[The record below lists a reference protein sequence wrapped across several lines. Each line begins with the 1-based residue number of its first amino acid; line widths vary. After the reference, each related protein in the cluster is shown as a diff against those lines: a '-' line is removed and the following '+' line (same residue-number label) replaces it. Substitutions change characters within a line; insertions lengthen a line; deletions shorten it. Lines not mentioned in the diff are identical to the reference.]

1 MNEQEIKAPIPVR
14 NKVLAALKNERDGG
28 PLPRARTPGFRSPPL
43 KFQTDFR
50 ARSATPATPSYG
62 SSYEDEAEYNLQ
74 QRLKFY
80 NLDFP
85 EEEKEYEK
93 VIYDPKSKW
102 FSRKIKPKFQV
113 QNQLPYQTESHKEQA
128 KYMTQVLVN
137 LYIALSS
144 LDIQGLISITSKDLA
159 DLKNEI
165 DDLAL
170 KTDLFRLSNGQTP
183 LEIDGKV
190 RRFSEDEL
198 YNENDFISSQTAD
211 ISTSGKITA
220 KSSTIVNLNHWTNEL
235 RNCLSFN
242 FPLSL
247 RKSLV
252 TVFYYLTLV
261 QGQDIARDLFVD
273 VFEILVD
280 ENDEDTN
287 FLKLLKAENLVL
299 DHTVLFEFI
308 CNFFPYP
315 DSDYVKYDLSSKEDL
330 KLFRILLRLAHYAKP
345 FFNEKDENLL
355 KGTMDILL
363 GSFSPSTMS
372 VVLPIM
378 TSFVPLH
385 YNKVCKITD
394 YLPFCFSLWTSVSAT
409 VAVDTHLYE
418 FVGDVADDV
427 YMRLLENGTDSLSAF
442 NVKFGKFGIFTEEQ
456 MTFMFNRLQ
465 GHLRSNAQIHSYT
478 RTVQPFIYSL
488 NGSENEEFFFKL
500 SKLVK
505 TIETFV
511 HPSNSGFWTKPI
523 AKFVHCFIKMY
534 HRRVQYEKEQ
544 TEMGNIKGG
553 ELCLK
558 KECNDRIVGLFF
570 NILTTGAQ
578 NKNQDIS
585 NYYISCFSYLLD
597 LECNKK
603 HMIFDHVLEDIY
615 DFLADEYVNSRHRVI
630 SSLKQLTR
638 AARFLVSDK
647 LYRVHVTNILSVL
660 VTKIDPNDLTL
671 TSQIINAL
679 VSTCCFVPICNM
691 VPDDSFLTFESNTLP
706 FVQQHYYYLK
716 SKEQDEGCFEYD
728 EAILSNAFI
737 ASTSEFKNILK
748 VYIDKIF
755 TLVDVELDEGFV
767 VKINQTT
774 MIMIESMNDDMFNY
788 FSSLFQ
794 KTFWENDAF
803 KVKDPNY
810 ELITIPLAA
819 LVRHYQNTSLSLVK
833 LLIYNIKT
841 QIEKGAGSI
850 RSYSEVHQRDVKL
863 VLYLTALNDVL
874 RQAHSSILKISTEL
888 SDFII
893 YVYENISNPPLDVLT
908 SILVHSILSSLTSTE
923 ITRCSL
929 FSEEN
934 NIPLEERWGGLQ
946 NDIRLYDQIN
956 LNFKWHV
963 PTKGEIS
970 FAVAFFE
977 NMSEYCID
985 KISSLI
991 SNPSNDK
998 TYTDLIQK
1006 YILVL
1011 THSLSGSSLLFDPDF
1026 NKNKSAI
1033 SDISSYRE
1041 KLYLLKQIRDK
1052 NCDNDELNVDIEQIR
1067 SEKDEDECLVD
1078 IQAPEAQYDDDA
1090 VVIPDEGNEGFMM
1103 DDSISE
1109 VPSAVGTPVPG
1120 QTGGASLMNA
1130 NLVFRDLDIYTCN
1143 YFFGLSIEEKL
1154 SHPEYVQV
1162 HKIRSKIGLFIHKL
1176 FIFFSEQFEN
1186 NTKLFQI
1193 LLHGLKVWFTDVG
1206 KESLFAEDPTAFLD
1220 IDFVENIQSLSH
1232 KPDPFTRMYL
1242 AVKADTFHQ
1251 NRVLLRST
1259 NRYPSKLE
1267 IQLLNDIMVMATSVY
1282 PDIHQ
1287 IGQATLAHC
1296 MKQLIGSY
1304 SIIIKQIMHQMEVVL
1319 KSENHKQ
1326 LDVILRVMMVKK
1338 VRRKILNDYNNMEQL
1353 LFLLI
1358 RCSEIKEFEIGSHAS
1373 NIIADFVSNI
1383 KIPSSVC
1390 LYDKHMLNLL
1400 SPNDVSI
1407 DLQVSAVKTAKEK
1420 KRAMYMDKL
1429 KKLQNSML
1437 DFLEYSEDVTWKNIV
1452 SITRLVTKLES
1463 SLETTTNK
1471 RTLNVILSHM
1481 ATNHPHIIQVTL
1493 RSILSIFNKFL
1504 SLSDYD
1510 YDIRR
1515 AYSSNFDPQFVQHI
1529 DSSSVNY
1536 SAEFKKEM
1544 CNFETPSYFI
1554 DSKAYVGWLCWGI
1567 PFKALTVEKYK
1578 LKFRSDE
1585 VEAIRVLSK
1594 NLSKPLLEHISSTL
1608 IKDNE
1613 SRGAF
1618 SSGEVSFFILIMLL
1632 SESYQGVIK
1641 LEDTFDLCGKFYDR
1655 TDKASMIISLEI
1667 VAALISGSKYV
1678 STSTVAKIDNFLDAF
1693 LTDCL
1698 DRELNQDAFEVW
1710 CTLCWWLPTV
1720 IDIRRSKSFCK
1731 HLFNIKGLLNTNFD
1745 DTTHQSC
1752 RLMLL
1757 KNVISSLEYRSFDRD
1772 AILNNLMFDHP
1783 YDQVR
1788 ENVAKLFVTI
1798 IQTESYPSLESPGE
1812 VIKYFSS
1819 DSGLGLALKIV
1830 PKLLDDFIKRLFIS
1844 TALEYKQVMN
1854 QSPQQILKTSYYYK
1868 ASTLF
1873 YWIREMSKGPT
1884 KILLVP
1890 YIEPCVIP
1898 FLINLLNQKDVCKIA
1913 GLDPTKIF
1921 LNLADMPLRM
1931 PFIKSII
1938 DLLCKVVPMSSSY
1951 QIRVQLT
1958 CIEYILSA
1966 QLLQLSES
1974 ELSQIR
1980 DFVLYELYNE
1990 NFVEVRMRAA
2000 SLLSE
2005 LIHNTGVDTQLLE
2018 KFNKNLP
2025 NCSWDEKQK
2034 LSKTDVKIHASI
2046 LGIGAIIS
2054 AFPYVFPLPKWI
2066 PKELA
2071 YISSWARTTG
2081 FVGTSAKNVISEF
2094 KKVRVDTWNF
2104 DRTVFTSEELED
2116 LEGVLWRS
2124 YYA

>member
-1 MNEQEIKAPIPVR
+1 MNQQEIKAPIPIR
-14 NKVLAALKNERDGG
+14 NKILTSLKNEPDDG
-28 PLPRARTPGFRSPPL
+28 PLPRAKTPGFKSPPL
-43 KFQTDFR
+43 KFQHDFR

-62 SSYEDEAEYNLQ
+62 TEYENATEYNIQ

-85 EEEKEYEK
+85 EDESEYEK
-93 VIYDPKSKW
+93 AIYDPKSQW
-102 FSRKIKPKFQV
+102 FSRKVKPKFEV
-113 QNQLPYQTESHKEQA
+113 QKQLPYNIESHKEQA
-128 KYMTQVLVN
+128 KYMSQVLIN
-137 LYIALSS
+137 LYIAISS

-159 DLKNEI
+159 DLKNEV

-198 YNENDFISSQTAD
+198 YNENDFISAQTGD
-211 ISTSGKITA
+211 ISASGKITA
-220 KSSTIVNLNHWTNEL
+220 KSSSIVNVNHWTNEL
-235 RNCLSFN
+235 RNCLNFN

-247 RKSLV
+247 RKSLA
-252 TVFYYLTLV
+252 TVFYYLSLV

-287 FLKLLKAENLVL
+287 YLKLLKAERLVL
-299 DHTVLFEFI
+299 DHNILFDFI
-308 CNFFPYP
+308 RNFFPYP

-330 KLFRILLRLAHYAKP
+330 KLFRILLRLAHYSKP
-345 FFNEKDENLL
+345 FFDEKDENLL
-355 KGTMDILL
+355 KNTMDVLL
-363 GSFSPSTMS
+363 ASFSPATMS
-372 VVLPIM
+372 VVLPII
-378 TSFVPLH
+378 TSFVPFH
-385 YNKVCKITD
+385 YNQVCKITD
-394 YLPFCFSLWTSVSAT
+394 YLPFCFSLWTSVSAS

-427 YMRLLENGTDSLSAF
+427 YMRLLENGTEHLSEY
-442 NVKFGKFGIFTEEQ
+442 NVHFGKFGIFTEEQ

-465 GHLRSNAQIHSYT
+465 GHLRSNAQIHSYS
-478 RTVQPFIYSL
+478 RTVQPFIYSF
-488 NGSENEEFFFKL
+488 NGSNNEEIFSKL
-500 SKLVK
+500 SKLIK

-534 HRRVQYEKEQ
+534 HRRIQYEKEQ
-544 TEMGNIKGG
+544 ADMGKIKGVG
-553 ELCLK
+553 LCLT
-558 KECNDRIVGLFF
+558 KECNDRIIDLFF

-585 NYYISCFSYLLD
+585 NFYISCFSYLLD
-597 LECNKK
+597 LDSNRKYL
-603 HMIFDHVLEDIY
+603 IFDHVLEDIY

-638 AARFLVSDK
+638 ASRFLVSDK
-647 LYRVHVTNILSVL
+647 LYQVHVTNILSLL
-660 VTKIDPNDLTL
+660 VAKIDPNDLAL

-679 VSTCCFVPICNM
+679 ASTCCFVPISNM
-691 VPDDSFLTFESNTLP
+691 VPKDSFLTFESYTLP
-706 FVQQHYYYLK
+706 FVQQHYSYLK
-716 SKEQDEGCFEYD
+716 DRGGEKLQYD
-728 EAILSNAFI
+728 AEISSNAFI
-737 ASTSEFKNILK
+737 ASTTEFKNILK

-755 TLVDVELDEGFV
+755 SLVDVELDEGFV
-767 VKINQTT
+767 VKVNQTT
-774 MIMIESMNDDMFNY
+774 MIMIESMDDDMFNY
-788 FSSLFQ
+788 FAGLFQ
-794 KTFWENDAF
+794 KTFWENDVF

-810 ELITIPLAA
+810 ELVTIPLGA
-819 LVRHYQNTSLSLVK
+819 LVRHNQSISLDLVK
-833 LLIYNIKT
+833 LLIYNVKT
-841 QIEKGAGSI
+841 QIERGAGSI
-850 RSYSEVHQRDVKL
+850 RSYSEIHQRDVKL
-863 VLYLTALNDVL
+863 VVYLTAMNDVL
-874 RQAHSSILKISTEL
+874 RQAHGRILEIGPELTE
-888 SDFII
+888 FII
-893 YVYENISNPPLDVLT
+893 YVYDNISNPPLDVLN

-934 NIPLEERWGGLQ
+934 NIPKQEKWGGLQ
-946 NDIRLYDQIN
+946 NDSRLYDSKN
-956 LNFKWHV
+956 LNFKWHI
-963 PTKGEIS
+963 PTKQEVS
-970 FAVAFFE
+970 FAVSFFDKI
-977 NMSEYCID
+977 SDYCID
-985 KISSLI
+985 KISVLI
-991 SNPSNDK
+991 SKPSNDK
-998 TYTDLIQK
+998 SYTDLIQK
-1006 YILVL
+1006 YVLVL

-1026 NKNKSAI
+1026 NKNKSTI

-1052 NCDNDELNVDIEQIR
+1052 NCDNDDLNVDVEQIS
-1067 SEKDEDECLVD
+1067 SEKDEDEYLVD
-1078 IQAPEAQYDDDA
+1078 IQASGTQYEDDA
-1090 VVIPDEGNEGFMM
+1090 IVIRDEGDDGFMM

-1120 QTGGASLMNA
+1120 HAGGASLMNA
-1130 NLVFRDLDIYTCN
+1130 NLVFRDLDIFTCN
-1143 YFFGLSIEEKL
+1143 YFFGLTIEEK
-1154 SHPEYVQV
+1154 SCHPEYVQV
-1162 HKIRSKIGLFIHKL
+1162 HKIRSKVGLFIHKL
-1176 FIFFSEQFEN
+1176 FVLFSEKFEN

-1206 KESLFAEDPTAFLD
+1206 KESLFADDPTSFLD
-1220 IDFVENIQSLSH
+1220 IDFIENIQTLSQ

-1242 AVKADTFHQ
+1242 AVKANSFHQ

-1267 IQLLNDIMVMATSVY
+1267 IQLLNDIIVMATSVY
-1282 PDIHQ
+1282 PGIHQ
-1287 IGQATLAHC
+1287 VGQSTLAHC

-1304 SIIIKQIMHQMEVVL
+1304 SIIIRQMMQQMEAVL
-1319 KSENHKQ
+1319 ESGNHKQ
-1326 LDVILRVMMVKK
+1326 LEVILRVIMVKK
-1338 VRRKILNDYNNMEQL
+1338 IRSKILNDYKDMEKL

-1390 LYDKHMLNLL
+1390 LYDKKMLEFLA
-1400 SPNDVSI
+1400 PNDVSV
-1407 DLQVSAVKTAKEK
+1407 DLQVKAVKAAKER
-1420 KRAMYMDKL
+1420 KRAKYMEKL
-1429 KKLQNSML
+1429 SKLRDNML
-1437 DFLEYSEDVTWKNIV
+1437 DLLEQSKDMSWKNVV

-1463 SLETTTNK
+1463 SLETNTNK
-1471 RTLNVILSHM
+1471 RTLEVILSHM
-1481 ATNHPHIIQVTL
+1481 TTNHPHIIHVTL
-1493 RSILSIFNKFL
+1493 RSILSIFNKFM
-1504 SLSDYD
+1504 SLSDYN
-1510 YDIRR
+1510 YDIRS
-1515 AYSSNFDPQFVQHI
+1515 AFSSNFDPQFVHYI
-1529 DSSSVNY
+1529 ETSSPEY
-1536 SAEFKKEM
+1536 TRQFKKEM
-1544 CNFETPSYFI
+1544 SNFKTPSYFI
-1554 DSKAYVGWLCWGI
+1554 DSKAFVGWLCWGI
-1567 PFKALTVEKYK
+1567 PFKALTVEKYEMN
-1578 LKFRSDE
+1578 FRVSE
-1585 VEAIRVLSK
+1585 IEAITILSK
-1594 NLSKPLLEHISSTL
+1594 NLSTQLLDHIVSTL
-1608 IKDNE
+1608 IKDNDG
-1613 SRGAF
+1613 RGAF
-1618 SSGEVSFFILIMLL
+1618 SSGEVSFFVLIMLL

-1641 LEDTFDLCGKFYDR
+1641 LEDMFELSQRLYDR
-1655 TDKASMIISLEI
+1655 TDKSSMIMSVEI
-1667 VAALISGSKYV
+1667 VAAFMSGSKYL
-1678 STSTVAKIDNFLDAF
+1678 SANTVAKVDKFLENFLA
-1693 LTDCL
+1693 DCL
-1698 DRELNQDAFEVW
+1698 DHELNQDAFEVW

-1731 HLFNIKGLLNTNFD
+1731 HLFNIEGLLNTNFD
-1745 DTTHQSC
+1745 DATHQSY

-1772 AILNNLMFDHP
+1772 AVLSNLMFDHP

-1798 IQTESYPSLESPGE
+1798 IQTESYPSLENSDQVLEHFAGE
-1812 VIKYFSS
+1812 
-1819 DSGLGLALKIV
+1819 SGLGLPLKIV
-1830 PKLLDDFIKRLFIS
+1830 PDALDKFIRHLFES

-1854 QSPQQILKTSYYYK
+1854 LSPQEVLKTGYYYK

-1873 YWIREMSKGPT
+1873 YFIREMSKGPT

-1898 FLINLLNQKDVCKIA
+1898 FLINLLNQKDVCKIV

-1931 PFIKSII
+1931 TFIKSII
-1938 DLLCKVVPMSSSY
+1938 DLLCRVVPINSSY

-1966 QLLQLSES
+1966 QLLQLSED
-1974 ELSQIR
+1974 EITQIR

-1990 NFVEVRMRAA
+1990 SFVEVRICAA

-2005 LIHNTGVDTQLLE
+2005 LVHNTGVDTKLLD

-2025 NCSWDEKQK
+2025 NCSWEKKQE
-2034 LSKTDVKIHASI
+2034 LSKTDIKLHASV

-2066 PKELA
+2066 PNELS

-2081 FVGTSAKNVISEF
+2081 IVGTSAKNIISEF
-2094 KKVRVDTWNF
+2094 KKVRVDTWAF